1 MKIAIVCQSLLL
13 SKALHSFLGEM
24 VVPYKQCDFAISD
37 QHVELDKP
45 VFRISSTCGD
55 LMIPFSK
62 STLVI
67 ELEKFYKGYQHTN
80 EPDGESLEIPEIL
93 EEKIAAL
100 TERFRKELID
110 TLRTYYGN

>member
-24 VVPYKQCDFAISD
+24 IVPYKQCDFAISD
-37 QHVELDKP
+37 QAVELDKP
-45 VFRISSTCGD
+45 IFHISSTCGD
-55 LMIPFSK
+55 LIIPFSK
-62 STLVI
+62 STLI
-67 ELEKFYKGYQHTN
+67 IALEKFYKGFREDLY
-80 EPDGESLEIPEIL
+80 PKPESLDIPEVL

-110 TLRTYYGN
+110 TLRAYYGN

>member
-37 QHVELDKP
+37 QPVELDKP
-45 VFRISSTCGD
+45 VFCISSVCGD
-55 LMIPFSK
+55 LVIPFSK
-62 STLVI
+62 STLII
-67 ELEKFYKGYQHTN
+67 ELEKFYKGYEHIS
-80 EPDGESLEIPEIL
+80 ESKEESLDIPDVL

-110 TLRTYYGN
+110 TLRAYYGN